1 MSRTDELEQCER
13 RLRELV
19 SCRDES
25 APATPPEAHL
35 EESVVG
41 ELAYAQMQLERH
53 LAETRADDRENEQFR
68 LELAMPTFTS
78 LRLWYNV
85 TRPQAQPPEE

>member
-1 MSRTDELEQCER
+1 M
-13 RLRELV
+13 
-19 SCRDES
+19 
-25 APATPPEAHL
+25 
-35 EESVVG
+35 G